1 MSGPRFSTRDVARLR
16 GRVGVVVLD
25 VSRLSSREAV
35 EKIREEWTELQDRSE
50 TVNPFVGPEWA
61 INWMRSLMPRTDE
74 AWILTVRDA
83 GRLVGV
89 APMHLRTYR
98 LGIRRLQMI
107 GSGSPWVGPFEA
119 PAVLTAQ
126 PQGRQVA
133 RALIEYLATQ
143 QRSWHLVTIA
153 LGESGDWLEP
163 GWLATPDFT
172 VVAYKTTPFVVLS
185 LPLAPRGPSE
195 GRRNLKEAVRRAR
208 NRLTKRF
215 GADGWKV
222 EGITEPDAVRSAS
235 EELFRLHQARSQLRA
250 RGEEHADVL
259 ADPHVRAYVLDVIAD
274 LAQRRRVTVYRL
286 VAEGETLAAQL
297 VLNTGTAAFISLSG
311 FRPDAWDYSPTNYL
325 QWVAVTEAAERG
337 IVEVNFS
344 SWPTQ
349 AKLRWSRI
357 VRSTPEFVVIGPSRF
372 AKLVAAP
379 AFLTASA
386 MTGYRRELG
395 VATVGQLFRRVERTQ
410 AADRPAS

>member
-1 MSGPRFSTRDVARLR
+1 VARLR
-16 GRVGVVVLD
+16 GHVGVIVLD

-50 TVNPFVGPEWA
+50 TVNPFVGPEWT
-61 INWMRSLMPRTDE
+61 IHWMRSLIPETDE

-89 APMHLRTYR
+89 APMHLHTYR

-119 PAVLTAQ
+119 PAVLAAQ

-143 QRSWHLVTIA
+143 QRLWHLVTIA
-153 LGESGDWLEP
+153 LGESSDWLEP
-163 GWLATPDFT
+163 GWLAAPDFT
-172 VVAYKTTPFVVLS
+172 VVAYKTTPFVVLP

-215 GADGWKV
+215 GADGWQV
-222 EGITEPDAVRSAS
+222 ESLTEPDAVRSAS
-235 EELFRLHQARSQLRA
+235 EELVRLHRDRSEFTA
-250 RGEEHADVL
+250 RGEEHSDVL
-259 ADPHVRAYVLDVIAD
+259 ADPRVRAYILEVIAD

-286 VAEGETLAAQL
+286 VAEGETLAVQL
-297 VLNTGTAAFISLSG
+297 VLNTGTASFISISG
-311 FRPDAWDYSPTNYL
+311 FRSDAWDYSPTNYL

-337 IVEVNFS
+337 AVEVNFS

-349 AKLRWSRI
+349 AKLRWSRT
-357 VRSTPEFVVIGPSRF
+357 VQACPEFVVIGPSRF

-386 MTGYRRELG
+386 LSDYRRELG
-395 VATVGQLFRRVERTQ
+395 VGSVGQLFRRVKRTRS
-410 AADRPAS
+410 AGLPAS